1 MNRKE
6 FQKLAVRTESI
17 VENPKLTVRDYHI
30 FEEALNAYINIVEV
44 LDIYKK
50 HIFYDRDVNFI
61 NVCEFSRIAKE
72 SLYKVHLSSL
82 EEQRAITTLKLGE
95 SLDIRTESLP
105 ADSRVLHAIL
115 GTITEHGE
123 LGIAMQKALDTGEF
137 DLVNVCEELG
147 DSDWYKALFYETTG
161 ISWENVQAMIIKKLE
176 IRYPEKV
183 FDGKSANERDLKT
196 ERALLEELIQEAIE
210 EYSNGL
216 KK

>member
-30 FEEALNAYINIVEV
+30 FKEALNAYNNIVEI

-50 HIFYDRDVNFI
+50 HIFYGREVGLID
-61 NVCEFSRIAKE
+61 VCEFSRIAKD
-72 SLYKVHLSSL
+72 SLYMVHLASL
-82 EEQRAITTLKLGE
+82 EQQRAIETLKLGE
-95 SLDIRTESLP
+95 SLDIQTESLP

-147 DSDWYKALFYETTG
+147 DSDWYKALFYEATG
-161 ISWENVQAMIIKKLE
+161 ISWENVQSMIIKKLE
-176 IRYPEKV
+176 IRYPKKV
-183 FDGKSANERDLKT
+183 FDGASANERDLIA
-196 ERALLEELIQEAIE
+196 ERTFLEESIQEAIK
-210 EYSNGL
+210 EYKNEL
-216 KK
+216 KR